1 MISNYTDPFGFSS
14 SEVSFVLLPF
24 LFFAVI
30 GAISIGLYIDATKKY
45 KFALTTVTA
54 MLAISWSMLVFTLYN
69 SRDNKVMFFIS
80 LIVSSVLYG
89 SFHPLCFS
97 FGSELTFPL

>member
-54 MLAISWSMLVFTLYN
+54 MLAISWSVLVFSLYN
-69 SRDNKVMFFIS
+69 SRMVMLVIS
-80 LIVSSVLYG
+80 LIVFGVLYG